1 MIPSIVIPSIVIA
14 LVLAAGIG
22 IRLVLG
28 AAAASPGRYDDVYER
43 ARRRPR

>member
-1 MIPSIVIPSIVIA
+1 MIPSIVIA

-22 IRLVLG
+22 VRLALG
-28 AAAASPGRYDDVYER
+28 ATAASPARYDDLYER